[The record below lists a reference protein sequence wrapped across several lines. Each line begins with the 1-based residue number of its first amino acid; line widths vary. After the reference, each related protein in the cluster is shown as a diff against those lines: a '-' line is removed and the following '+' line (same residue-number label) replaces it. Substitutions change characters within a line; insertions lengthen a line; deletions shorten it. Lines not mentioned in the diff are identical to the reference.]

1 MTTLTNTNN
10 TIVHK
15 YLVPLIENID
25 FDGCKNNSNIKAV
38 ISKLMTIAKNT
49 MKKEQE
55 PGDTTDIKIDE
66 MKGVVIL
73 EKTKK
78 KAEPKKESDQS
89 DENENESSAD
99 SSNNTTN
106 SIVYKL
112 GIETTKKIN
121 ERQDKLKSIT
131 WNDGESNLDT
141 EYSKLSCEC
150 CKLAWDEMKIKY
162 PEYSEIEITCEIPDI
177 NITFTYPSGIKTKQK
192 IELKSSKNKKMPGS
206 TIKKLD
212 INQTLI
218 YCLRPSI
225 ASDPYI
231 VRCSQYHNAMSK
243 SDIDLFQDRT
253 PRPLINFEKMNDVD
267 NIVPLITKNKYN
279 WKEHYAKCALKRIE
293 EHTMCQKSWQ
303 DDMIKIVKQE
313 SIKIFFDDYVGNTS
327 EEQFQID
334 KLSLQIENTNI

>member
-1 MTTLTNTNN
+1 MS
-10 TIVHK
+10 
-15 YLVPLIENID
+15 
-25 FDGCKNNSNIKAV
+25 G
-38 ISKLMTIAKNT
+38 
-49 MKKEQE
+49 
-55 PGDTTDIKIDE
+55 
-66 MKGVVIL
+66 
-73 EKTKK
+73 TKPNYPQITK
-78 KAEPKKESDQS
+78 
-89 DENENESSAD
+89 
-99 SSNNTTN
+99 

-150 CKLAWDEMKIKY
+150 CILAWDEMKRKY
-162 PEYSEIEITCEIPDI
+162 QEYSEIEIICEIPDI
-177 NITFTYPSGIKTKQK
+177 NITFIYPSGIKTKQK
-192 IELKSSKNKKMPGS
+192 IELKSSKSKKMPGS

-231 VRCSQYHNAMSK
+231 VRCSQYHNAMGE
-243 SDIDLFQDRT
+243 SDTYLFQDRT
-253 PRPLINFEKMNDVD
+253 PRPFINFEKMSVAD
-267 NIVPLITKNKYN
+267 NIVPFITKDKDD
-279 WKEHYAKCALKRIE
+279 WIEHYAKCALKRIE